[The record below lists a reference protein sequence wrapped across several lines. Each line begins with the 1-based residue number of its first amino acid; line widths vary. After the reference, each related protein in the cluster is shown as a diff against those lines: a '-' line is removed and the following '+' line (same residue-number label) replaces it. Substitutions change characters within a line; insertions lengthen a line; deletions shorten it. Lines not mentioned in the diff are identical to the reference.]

1 MGLLMIRTSEGGF
14 HMRKRITLAIYG
26 AAIGDVWGSRW
37 EFDAHKPE
45 SLEKSLELRDGSS
58 WTDDTVMTAALADA
72 VIQWDATE
80 PKGGRDLSRLSDL
93 AIREMRGYGRR
104 YPTSYGCSFALW
116 LASKDPK
123 PYDSLG
129 NGAAMRVSPAGLFA
143 SSLEEAI
150 RIADA
155 LTRVTHNHPEGM
167 DCARAVAALVFL
179 AKEGKTKKEM
189 REHLKESH
197 KEIFEKVSEMNL
209 EDLRRTYAFNET
221 SMGTIP
227 QAIWCFLSSKSFK
240 DCLARSLYVGGDS
253 DTLAA
258 IACSIAAPFYG
269 DSQAHPFARKAM
281 SALPSGID
289 ACFAFFSDLFL
300 RYNP

>member
-1 MGLLMIRTSEGGF
+1 MNLLMIWTSEGGF
-14 HMRKRITLAIYG
+14 YMRKGITLAIYG

-45 SLEKSLELRDGSS
+45 SLDEALKLRDGSS

-72 VIQWDATE
+72 IIQWDASE
-80 PKGGRDLSRLSDL
+80 PKEERNLSLLSDF
-93 AIREMRGYGRR
+93 AVREMRGYGRR
-104 YPTSYGCSFALW
+104 YPASYGCSFALW

-129 NGAAMRVSPAGLFA
+129 NGAAMRISPAGLFA
-143 SSLEEAI
+143 SSLSEAVGM
-150 RIADA
+150 ADA
-155 LTRVTHNHPEGM
+155 LTSVTHNHPEGM

-179 AKEGKTKKEM
+179 AKGGKSKKEM
-189 REHLKESH
+189 REHLKRNHE
-197 KEIFEKVSEMNL
+197 EIFRKVSEMNL
-209 EDLRRTYAFNET
+209 EGLHKTYMFDET
-221 SMGTIP
+221 SMGTVP
-227 QAIWCFLSSKSFK
+227 QAIWCFLSSKSFS
-240 DCLARSLYVGGDS
+240 DCLERSLYIGGDS

-258 IACSIAAPFYG
+258 VACSIAAPFYG
-269 DSQAHPFARKAM
+269 DSQTRQFARKAM

-289 ACFAFFSDLFL
+289 ACFTFFSDLFL